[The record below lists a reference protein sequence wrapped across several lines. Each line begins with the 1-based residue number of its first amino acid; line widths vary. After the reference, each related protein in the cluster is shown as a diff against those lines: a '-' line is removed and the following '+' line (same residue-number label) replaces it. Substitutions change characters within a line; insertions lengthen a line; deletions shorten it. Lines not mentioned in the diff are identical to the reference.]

1 MKPSVCSQIVDVPV
15 RPCGELLM
23 VGYPGTQATRPQ
35 CAAQINVISALKLHR
50 SQAPD
55 LNTGIPRTGKYQRIR
70 SGFRLNDNSHRCPI
84 LDWQHLAPTLVKY
97 TGGNID
103 NHMANW
109 KVIAL
114 VSGNIEAVSG
124 PAAQDRPGTHEW
136 TVWEGQPLT
145 KLKPSKVQRKPI
157 PGLTWSG
164 CAFAT
169 RGIST

>member
-1 MKPSVCSQIVDVPV
+1 
-15 RPCGELLM
+15 
-23 VGYPGTQATRPQ
+23 
-35 CAAQINVISALKLHR
+35 
-50 SQAPD
+50 
-55 LNTGIPRTGKYQRIR
+55 
-70 SGFRLNDNSHRCPI
+70 
-84 LDWQHLAPTLVKY
+84 
-97 TGGNID
+97 
-103 NHMANW
+103 MANW

-136 TVWEGQPLT
+136 MSGKGKPLT

-169 RGIST
+169 RGILMCGRISVQPLQSLASLATGDACRIQPVDGCAPGQSTISAALSDHFGGHRATSLAPLINSMKSPWSLVRAAAESCGSTASSEPWAMS